1 MGKAL
6 YEESIKSDG
15 LLQVCS
21 LYDKT
26 EDAFDN
32 NYFPAENFRG
42 YEINK
47 LLFIKEMVQAG
58 AKSDLVILSHIN
70 LMIIGWLIKKISPRT
85 KLILLAHGIEI
96 WYPLSIYKTK
106 MLRRCDKILAVSS
119 YTRDKIIE
127 VHHLQKEKCR
137 VLNNC
142 LDPFL
147 PLPSTRVKNKGLF
160 KKYGFKETD
169 TILMT
174 LTRLSSKERYK
185 GYDKVIEAIATLKIK
200 YPGIKYLIAGSYD
213 RREKM
218 YIDDLIERSGLQDN
232 IVMPGYIENEELKD
246 HFAMSDMYV
255 MPSRKEGFGIVFIEA
270 MYYGLPVIAGDV
282 DGSRDA
288 LLNGRLGQLV
298 HPDDVARITIA
309 INNILVNKSSFTP
322 DRNMLMKNFSYEM
335 YKRKLE
341 LQLFA

>member
-1 MGKAL
+1 
-6 YEESIKSDG
+6 
-15 LLQVCS
+15 
-21 LYDKT
+21 
-26 EDAFDN
+26 
-32 NYFPAENFRG
+32 
-42 YEINK
+42 
-47 LLFIKEMVQAG
+47 
-58 AKSDLVILSHIN
+58 
-70 LMIIGWLIKKISPRT
+70 
-85 KLILLAHGIEI
+85 
-96 WYPLSIYKTK
+96 
-106 MLRRCDKILAVSS
+106 
-119 YTRDKIIE
+119 
-127 VHHLQKEKCR
+127 
-137 VLNNC
+137 
-142 LDPFL
+142 
-147 PLPSTRVKNKGLF
+147 
-160 KKYGFKETD
+160 
-169 TILMT
+169 
-174 LTRLSSKERYK
+174 
-185 GYDKVIEAIATLKIK
+185 
-200 YPGIKYLIAGSYD
+200 
-213 RREKM
+213 M